1 MSRPTKYNEEVLAKA
16 DTYLDSYTRVIPSV
30 DDLALFLDVV
40 PSTVYGWEKQHPEF
54 SKTLQRIRAE
64 QKLKVLDGGLMGDF
78 NAAISK
84 LVLHNHGYSDKTEVD
99 NTSSDGSMAAGKP
112 MKIELIAYEGNK

>member
-1 MSRPTKYNEEVLAKA
+1 MAGGRPTKYNA
-16 DTYLDSYTRVIPSV
+16 DIQRIADEYLDNYTRVIPSV
-30 DDLALFLDVV
+30 DDLSFHLNVAM
-40 PSTVYGWEKQHPEF
+40 STIHKWAKQHPEF
-54 SKTLQRIRAE
+54 SGALDRIKAE

-99 NTSSDGSMAAGKP
+99 TTSSDGSMSP
-112 MKIELIAYEGNK
+112 VSKIELVALPNE